1 MNPLRAGTAFVRS
14 HLCAYCGADVDDQVI
29 PTELPRGLLERGD
42 GSPPAVVCDACTRKH
57 DQSAWADLLA
67 HRAEYWRDA
76 PVEERKRFAVQRLR
90 EGSSRDVAFLLAVRQ
105 DELVELL
112 RA

>member
-1 MNPLRAGTAFVRS
+1 MNPLRTGTAFMRS
-14 HLCAYCGADVDDQVI
+14 RVCGYCGADADDPVV
-29 PTELPRGLLERGD
+29 PAELPRGLLERGD

-57 DQSAWADLLA
+57 DHSVWADLLA
-67 HRAEYWRDA
+67 DRAQFWQDA
-76 PVEERKRFAVQRLR
+76 PLEDRKRFAAERLR

-112 RA
+112 RS